1 MMQPRPRPLVGL
13 ARLTLLEARRT
24 AVGKS
29 VIAAIAIA
37 LGLALFMD
45 RIVMTEQ
52 ARAAVV
58 AYAVIVRLGVV
69 LLIAQAIIANTV
81 RDLHERVVE
90 HFLAL
95 PLTRL
100 QYAIGKWLGW
110 AAVAAVSAV
119 AAGLPLLGFGGTP
132 GRLAWTLSFV
142 VEAVIVASLAL
153 LLALA
158 LGRVVTAMLAFCCL
172 YLFARI
178 SYLLI
183 LLANNMGASEGSAV
197 ERFDA
202 FYIELA
208 SYLLPR
214 MDRFAETAW
223 LTGGAIRL
231 EPGLL
236 QGAIYL
242 ALLGAVASL
251 ELRRKQI

>member
-1 MMQPRPRPLVGL
+1 MIRPRPRPLLGL
-13 ARLTLLEARRT
+13 AQLTLLEARRT
-24 AVGKS
+24 AVGKA
-29 VIAAIAIA
+29 VIAAIVIA
-37 LGLALFMD
+37 LGLALFVD
-45 RIVMTEQ
+45 RIVLTEQ
-52 ARAAVV
+52 ARAAVIT
-58 AYAVIVRLGVV
+58 YAVIVRFGLV

-81 RDLHERVVE
+81 RDLHERMVE

-100 QYAIGKWLGW
+100 QYAVGKWLGW
-110 AAVAAVSAV
+110 AAVAAVSAI
-119 AAGLPLLGFGGTP
+119 AAGLPLLGFVGTP
-132 GRLAWTLSFV
+132 GRLAWTVSFL
-142 VEAVIVASLAL
+142 VEAVVVASLAL

-178 SYLLI
+178 SYLLV
-183 LLANNMGASEGSAV
+183 LLANNMGASEGSLV

-223 LTGGAIRL
+223 LTGGAIHL
-231 EPGLL
+231 GPGLL

-251 ELRRKQI
+251 ELRRKQF

>member
-1 MMQPRPRPLVGL
+1 MKQPVPRPMVGL

-24 AVGKS
+24 AVSKA

-37 LGLALFMD
+37 LCLALFMD
-45 RIVMTEQ
+45 RIVLTEQ
-52 ARAAVV
+52 GRAAVV
-58 AYAVIVRLGVV
+58 TYAVIVRLGLV

-81 RDLHERVVE
+81 RDLHERVIE

-95 PLTRL
+95 PVTRL

-110 AAVAAVSAV
+110 AAVAALSAI
-119 AAGLPLLGFGGTP
+119 AAGLPLLGFAGTP

-142 VEAVIVASLAL
+142 VEAVVVASLAL
-153 LLALA
+153 LLALS

-172 YLFARI
+172 YLFARV
-178 SYLLI
+178 SYLLV

-208 SYLLPR
+208 RYLLPR

-231 EPGLL
+231 GPGLL
-236 QGAIYL
+236 QGVIYI

-251 ELRRKQI
+251 ELRRKQF

>member
-1 MMQPRPRPLVGL
+1 MMQLMSRPMAGL
-13 ARLTLLEARRT
+13 ARLTILEARRT

-37 LGLALFMD
+37 LGLALFMN
-45 RIVMTEQ
+45 RIVLTEQ

-58 AYAVIVRLGVV
+58 AYAVIVRLV
-69 LLIAQAIIANTV
+69 LVMLLAQSIIANTV
-81 RDLHERVVE
+81 RDLHDRMVE

-100 QYAIGKWLGW
+100 QYALGKSLGW
-110 AAVAAVSAV
+110 AGVAVVSAI
-119 AAGLPLLGFGGTP
+119 AAGLPLLGFAGTS
-132 GRLAWTLSFV
+132 GRLAWTLSFA
-142 VEAVIVASLAL
+142 VEAVIVVSLAL

-178 SYLLI
+178 SHLLI
-183 LLANNMGASEGSAV
+183 LLSTNMGASEGSAF

-208 SYLLPR
+208 SHLLPR

-231 EPGLL
+231 APGLL
-236 QGAIYL
+236 QGVIYL

-251 ELRRKQI
+251 ELRRKQF

>member
-1 MMQPRPRPLVGL
+1 MRRPIPRPMAGL

-37 LGLALFMD
+37 LCLALFME
-45 RIVMTEQ
+45 RIVLTEQ
-52 ARAAVV
+52 ERAAVV
-58 AYAVIVRLGVV
+58 TYAVIVRLSVV
-69 LLIAQAIIANTV
+69 LLLAQSIIANTV
-81 RDLHERVVE
+81 RDLHERMVE

-95 PLTRL
+95 PITRL
-100 QYAIGKWLGW
+100 QYAVGKWLGW
-110 AAVAAVSAV
+110 AAVAAIAGI
-119 AAGLPLLGFGGTP
+119 AAGLPLLGFVGTP
-132 GRLAWTLSFV
+132 GRLAWTSSFV
-142 VEAVIVASLAL
+142 AEAVVVASLAL

-178 SYLLI
+178 SYLLV
-183 LLANNMGASEGSAV
+183 LLGNNMDASEGSLI

-202 FYIELA
+202 RYIELA

-214 MDRFAETAW
+214 MDRFAETSW
-223 LTGGAIRL
+223 LTGGAVRL
-231 EPGLL
+231 TPGLL
-236 QGAIYL
+236 QGVIYL

-251 ELRRKQI
+251 ELRRKQF

>member
-1 MMQPRPRPLVGL
+1 MMLPGARAIAGL
-13 ARLTLLEARRT
+13 GRLTLLEARRT
-24 AVGKS
+24 AVSKS

-37 LGLALFMD
+37 LSLALFVD
-45 RIVMTEQ
+45 RIVLTEQ

-58 AYAVIVRLGVV
+58 AYAVIVRLGLV

-81 RDLHERVVE
+81 RDLHERMVE

-110 AAVAAVSAV
+110 AAVAAISAI
-119 AAGLPLLGFGGTP
+119 AAGLPLLGFAGTS

-142 VEAVIVASLAL
+142 VEAVLVASLAL
-153 LLALA
+153 LLALS

-172 YLFARI
+172 YLFSRI
-178 SYLLI
+178 SYLLV

-208 SYLLPR
+208 RYLLPR

-231 EPGLL
+231 GPGLL
-236 QGAIYL
+236 QGVIYL

-251 ELRRKQI
+251 ELRRKQF

>member
-1 MMQPRPRPLVGL
+1 MMQPITHRMAGL

-29 VIAAIAIA
+29 VIAAIVIA
-37 LGLALFMD
+37 LSLALFMD
-45 RIVMTEQ
+45 RIVLTEQ

-58 AYAVIVRLGVV
+58 AYAVIVRLILV

-100 QYAIGKWLGW
+100 QFAMGKWLGW
-110 AAVAAVSAV
+110 AAVAALAAI
-119 AAGLPLLGFGGTP
+119 AAGLPLMGFAGTP

-142 VEAVIVASLAL
+142 VEAVVVASLAL

-183 LLANNMGASEGSAV
+183 LLGNNMGASEGSTV
-197 ERFDA
+197 ERFDLY
-202 FYIELA
+202 YIEIA

-223 LTGGAIRL
+223 LTGSAIRL
-231 EPGLL
+231 GPGLL
-236 QGAIYL
+236 QGVIYV

-251 ELRRKQI
+251 ELRRKQF

>member
-1 MMQPRPRPLVGL
+1 MMLSGPRAMAGL

-37 LGLALFMD
+37 LCLALFME
-45 RIVMTEQ
+45 RIVLTEQ
-52 ARAAVV
+52 ARAAMVT
-58 AYAVIVRLGVV
+58 YAVIVRLSVV
-69 LLIAQAIIANTV
+69 LLIAQSIIANTV
-81 RDLHERVVE
+81 RDLHERLVE

-110 AAVAAVSAV
+110 AAVAAFSGV
-119 AAGLPLLGFGGTP
+119 AAGLPLLGFVGTP
-132 GRLAWTLSFV
+132 GRLAWTMSFA
-142 VEAVIVASLAL
+142 VEAVLVASVAL
-153 LLALA
+153 LLALV

-178 SYLLI
+178 SHLLV
-183 LLANNMGASEGSAV
+183 LLSTNMGASEGSAL

-202 FYIELA
+202 WYIELA

-214 MDRFAETAW
+214 MDRFADTAW
-223 LTGGAIRL
+223 LTGGAIRFA
-231 EPGLL
+231 PGLL

-251 ELRRKQI
+251 ELRRKQV

>member
-1 MMQPRPRPLVGL
+1 MRQLIPTPMVEL

-24 AVGKS
+24 AVAKS
-29 VIAAIAIA
+29 MIAAIGLA
-37 LGLALFMD
+37 LGLALFMEH
-45 RIVMTEQ
+45 IVLTEQ

-58 AYAVIVRLGVV
+58 VYVVVVRLSLV

-100 QYAIGKWLGW
+100 QYAAGKWLGW
-110 AAVAAVSAV
+110 AAVAAVSAL
-119 AAGLPLLGFGGTP
+119 AAGLPLIGFAGTLGW
-132 GRLAWTLSFV
+132 LAWTLSFAVETV
-142 VEAVIVASLAL
+142 VVAGVAL
-153 LLALA
+153 LLALS

-178 SYLLI
+178 GYLL
-183 LLANNMGASEGSAV
+183 LLLGQNMGASEGSPV
-197 ERFDA
+197 ERFDL
-202 FYIELA
+202 YYVQIA

-214 MDRFAETAW
+214 MDRFAETGW
-223 LTGGAIRL
+223 LTGGAIHVG
-231 EPGLL
+231 PGLL

-242 ALLGAVASL
+242 ALLGAVANL
-251 ELRRKQI
+251 ELRRKQL

>member
-1 MMQPRPRPLVGL
+1 MMMPGARAIAGL
-13 ARLTLLEARRT
+13 AQLTLLEARRT

-29 VIAAIAIA
+29 VIAAIGIA
-37 LGLALFMD
+37 LCLALFME
-45 RIVMTEQ
+45 RIVLTEQ
-52 ARAAVV
+52 VRAAVV
-58 AYAVIVRLGVV
+58 AYAVIVRLGLV

-81 RDLHERVVE
+81 RDLNERVVE

-110 AAVAAVSAV
+110 AAVAAVSAI
-119 AAGLPLLGFGGTP
+119 AAGLPLLGFVGTS
-132 GRLAWTLSFV
+132 GRLAWTLSFA
-142 VEAVIVASLAL
+142 VEAVVVASLAL
-153 LLALA
+153 LLALS

-178 SYLLI
+178 SYLL
-183 LLANNMGASEGSAV
+183 LLLGNNMGASEGSAS
-197 ERFDA
+197 ERFDV
-202 FYIELA
+202 FYIQIA

-223 LTGGAIRL
+223 LTGGAIRFG
-231 EPGLL
+231 PGLL
-236 QGAIYL
+236 QGVIYL

-251 ELRRKQI
+251 ELRRKQF

>member
-1 MMQPRPRPLVGL
+1 MMQPIPHRMAGL

-24 AVGKS
+24 AVIKS

-37 LGLALFMD
+37 LSLALFMS
-45 RIVMTEQ
+45 RIVLTEQ

-58 AYAVIVRLGVV
+58 TYAVLARLSVV
-69 LLIAQAIIANTV
+69 LLIAQVIIANTV
-81 RDLHERVVE
+81 RDLDERLVE

-100 QYAIGKWLGW
+100 QYALGKWLGW
-110 AAVAAVSAV
+110 SAVAAVSAI
-119 AAGLPLLGFGGTP
+119 AAGLPLLGFVGTP
-132 GRLAWTLSFV
+132 GRLAWTLSFA
-142 VEAVIVASLAL
+142 VEAVLVASLAL
-153 LLALA
+153 LLALS
-158 LGRVVTAMLAFCCL
+158 LRRVVSAMLAFCCL

-178 SYLLI
+178 SFLLL

-202 FYIELA
+202 FYIQLA
-208 SYLLPR
+208 GYLLPR

-223 LTGGAIRL
+223 LAGGAIRL
-231 EPGLL
+231 GPGLL
-236 QGAIYL
+236 QGVIYL

-251 ELRRKQI
+251 ELRRKQF

>member
-1 MMQPRPRPLVGL
+1 MMPPMPRAIAGL

-24 AVGKS
+24 AVGKA
-29 VIAAIAIA
+29 VIAAIALA
-37 LGLALFMD
+37 LCLALFID
-45 RIVMTEQ
+45 RIVLTEQ

-58 AYAVIVRLGVV
+58 TYAVIVRLSIVM
-69 LLIAQAIIANTV
+69 LIAQSIIANTV

-100 QYAIGKWLGW
+100 QYALGKWLGW
-110 AAVAAVSAV
+110 AAVAALAGI
-119 AAGLPLLGFGGTP
+119 AAGLPLLGFVGTP
-132 GRLAWTLSFV
+132 GRLAWTVSFV
-142 VEAVIVASLAL
+142 AEAVVVASLAL

-178 SYLLI
+178 SYLLV
-183 LLANNMGASEGSAV
+183 LLSNNVGANEGSLV

-202 FYIELA
+202 RYIELA

-214 MDRFAETAW
+214 MDRFAESAW
-223 LTGGAIRL
+223 LTGGVIRFGP
-231 EPGLL
+231 ELL
-236 QGAIYL
+236 QGVIYL
-242 ALLGAVASL
+242 ALLGAVAGI
-251 ELRRKQI
+251 ELRRKQF